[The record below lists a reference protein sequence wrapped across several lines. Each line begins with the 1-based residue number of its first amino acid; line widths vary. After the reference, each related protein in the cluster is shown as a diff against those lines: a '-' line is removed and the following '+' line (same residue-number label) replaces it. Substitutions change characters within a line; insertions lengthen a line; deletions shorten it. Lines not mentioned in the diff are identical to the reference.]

1 MKIFDPSST
10 VRVGD
15 SFRLPLYCSE
25 PGSVVV
31 TSSDEGVASV
41 ASPVTVGGSRT
52 YRMNNRVGDGHCY
65 GPGPETAQRNPC
77 TIYCTVPFNKIQNIN
92 AYGRYNYA
100 LQIARNY
107 NKVHGGYTNYYIS
120 TYRPAGNSNY
130 LTLTFYISL
139 TKITAPTFYALNI
152 ASGLS
157 TLSKILRIVITIN
170 GTALKVNTSIDG
182 AAPVEVSATMAETIT
197 DVCDNS
203 TLLIADGSEFAHWSS
218 VITGTDFTDL
228 VRYGTIPAGANCVYL
243 ANEETGNTLFDT
255 SGNLRDST
263 LDADATYPSTGISRV
278 STDDPGDPV
287 QPYQYID
294 VLAQGVGTTTI
305 TARRRRNGVPY
316 RTPALPDAEVYE
328 ETTYVLTVAAAT
340 AFEQSTVQLMIYA
353 DRDGT
358 ATITMDN
365 AIIAFP
371 ASVPVVEGKNQV
383 SGLVTGSGTCNVTVT
398 LDGVSDVTTFDVE
411 EILTRIKT
419 GPRQIYGVYL

>member
-1 MKIFDPSST
+1 
-10 VRVGD
+10 
-15 SFRLPLYCSE
+15 
-25 PGSVVV
+25 
-31 TSSDEGVASV
+31 
-41 ASPVTVGGSRT
+41 
-52 YRMNNRVGDGHCY
+52 
-65 GPGPETAQRNPC
+65 
-77 TIYCTVPFNKIQNIN
+77 
-92 AYGRYNYA
+92 
-100 LQIARNY
+100 
-107 NKVHGGYTNYYIS
+107 
-120 TYRPAGNSNY
+120 
-130 LTLTFYISL
+130 
-139 TKITAPTFYALNI
+139 
-152 ASGLS
+152 
-157 TLSKILRIVITIN
+157 
-170 GTALKVNTSIDG
+170 
-182 AAPVEVSATMAETIT
+182 MAETIT

-340 AFEQSTVQLMIYA
+340 ALEQATVQLMIYA

-358 ATITMDN
+358 ATIAMDN
-365 AIIAFP
+365 PIIAFP

-383 SGLVTGSGTCNVTVT
+383 SGLVTGSGTCDVTVT